1 MWLPHPDRNHQLLSL
16 RFYSGYHPTASKIS
30 HIKVLLNKPLYDN
43 EIGSWW
49 RQAHTNAAERHDP
62 SRFMNSTILE
72 VDNGI
77 KSARGSIRP
86 VVKRE
91 RLKKKWQEKTRPKP
105 TTFRVSLKK
114 KEIKRDHALLRPFL
128 IHPWQFIYYRKIL
141 THEGLF
147 VATLTLLVFF
157 RMLCPKFVEF
167 YLSVTK
173 PILENKTTLLLKQTL
188 SKARKMDNKINA

>member
-1 MWLPHPDRNHQLLSL
+1 MSLPHPDRNHQLLSL

-91 RLKKKWQEKTRPKP
+91 RLKKNGKRKLAQSQQLFEFHLKRKKLKG
-105 TTFRVSLKK
+105 TTPSSGPSWSTHGNL
-114 KEIKRDHALLRPFL
+114 
-128 IHPWQFIYYRKIL
+128 FITERFWHMKDWW
-141 THEGLF
+141 
-147 VATLTLLVFF
+147 
-157 RMLCPKFVEF
+157 
-167 YLSVTK
+167 
-173 PILENKTTLLLKQTL
+173 N
-188 SKARKMDNKINA
+188 